1 MTTSDNTDKFDLAVR
16 LLEHDPLLTD
26 HDISRL
32 MQDAEVMR
40 IYHELQNCH
49 NAVLR
54 TSNPTPPDVD
64 KEWSRFCRR
73 TGLSVQ
79 PVIADTDTTNV
90 ETHHWRRAWHYMWR
104 ISAGIAASLLIVL
117 TLWHFKSASTDTDG
131 IVAFLANDNIHHVTL
146 QTGNGNTIDISEEI
160 DPSEFPAEEVVI
172 SKANIEELAYTPA
185 ETITTIDTHL
195 LSTPRGKDY
204 KITLEDG
211 TTVWLNAESSLQ
223 YPTHLTGDTRHVR
236 LKGEAYFKV
245 AKNPD
250 RPFIITTERMD
261 IRVLGTELNIKS
273 YAEHDSH
280 VTLVNGSVAVTDRR
294 NNNHTVTLV
303 PGQDA
308 HWMAG
313 KQFAVSD
320 VDTDVYVY
328 WKDGYFYFDNKPL
341 VDVMEE
347 LGRWYNFNVVFE
359 NKDIMA
365 TEMRF
370 FCVRGQSPQR
380 AVELLNNMK
389 KVQVTLRDNTV
400 YIR

>member
-1 MTTSDNTDKFDLAVR
+1 M
-16 LLEHDPLLTD
+16 
-26 HDISRL
+26 
-32 MQDAEVMR
+32 
-40 IYHELQNCH
+40 
-49 NAVLR
+49 
-54 TSNPTPPDVD
+54 
-64 KEWSRFCRR
+64 
-73 TGLSVQ
+73 
-79 PVIADTDTTNV
+79 
-90 ETHHWRRAWHYMWR
+90 
-104 ISAGIAASLLIVL
+104 
-117 TLWHFKSASTDTDG
+117 
-131 IVAFLANDNIHHVTL
+131 
-146 QTGNGNTIDISEEI
+146 
-160 DPSEFPAEEVVI
+160 
-172 SKANIEELAYTPA
+172 
-185 ETITTIDTHL
+185 
-195 LSTPRGKDY
+195 
-204 KITLEDG
+204 
-211 TTVWLNAESSLQ
+211 
-223 YPTHLTGDTRHVR
+223 
-236 LKGEAYFKV
+236 
-245 AKNPD
+245 
-250 RPFIITTERMD
+250 
-261 IRVLGTELNIKS
+261 LGTELNIKS